1 MGEEQMTR
9 DAGMAVREGET
20 AREQAQ
26 AQTPEPTPVR
36 VQMPEQT
43 AVSGQMTGQTQADAA
58 KQEQE
63 VSDNGED
70 MLLEQIDAFRDKA
83 KQLQN
88 LISAKERKVKELE
101 ALVRAKEEK
110 NQALREQNVRL
121 QEELNKKKAKA
132 DGLVTD
138 VESQV
143 DRMLQSLQGEF
154 SGMQQKIQHQ
164 VQYTQEQASERTRKV
179 EDSLVT
185 AREDMQQINSGVERL
200 HSGVS
205 QIGESV
211 ASIHTDVTGI
221 SSDFGEVRED
231 LSKVNTGM
239 ESMQKDLFDKIHNE
253 NVKVY
258 RNLQDLL
265 QEMDHSQAQEQ
276 ESEYKF
282 RKMRRGL
289 SVVTVF
295 SVINLAALE
304 VVLLNLF
311 GIL

>member
-110 NQALREQNVRL
+110 NQTLREQNVRL

-200 HSGVS
+200 HTGVS
-205 QIGESV
+205 QNGASV
-211 ASIHTDVTGI
+211 ALIHSDMTGI
-221 SSDFGEVRED
+221 NSDVGEGREGR
-231 LSKVNTGM
+231 SKVNT
-239 ESMQKDLFDKIHNE
+239 
-253 NVKVY
+253 
-258 RNLQDLL
+258 
-265 QEMDHSQAQEQ
+265 
-276 ESEYKF
+276 
-282 RKMRRGL
+282 
-289 SVVTVF
+289 
-295 SVINLAALE
+295 
-304 VVLLNLF
+304 
-311 GIL
+311 

>member
-43 AVSGQMTGQTQADAA
+43 AVPGQMAGQTQADAA

-132 DGLVTD
+132 DGWLPMWRARWTACCSPCK
-138 VESQV
+138 ESSAECS
-143 DRMLQSLQGEF
+143 RRF
-154 SGMQQKIQHQ
+154 SIRCSTRRSRLPSGPARWRIRWLRPGR
-164 VQYTQEQASERTRKV
+164 TCSRSTAGWNAS
-179 EDSLVT
+179 T
-185 AREDMQQINSGVERL
+185 AG
-200 HSGVS
+200 
-205 QIGESV
+205 
-211 ASIHTDVTGI
+211 
-221 SSDFGEVRED
+221 
-231 LSKVNTGM
+231 
-239 ESMQKDLFDKIHNE
+239 
-253 NVKVY
+253 
-258 RNLQDLL
+258 
-265 QEMDHSQAQEQ
+265 
-276 ESEYKF
+276 
-282 RKMRRGL
+282 
-289 SVVTVF
+289 
-295 SVINLAALE
+295 
-304 VVLLNLF
+304 
-311 GIL
+311 